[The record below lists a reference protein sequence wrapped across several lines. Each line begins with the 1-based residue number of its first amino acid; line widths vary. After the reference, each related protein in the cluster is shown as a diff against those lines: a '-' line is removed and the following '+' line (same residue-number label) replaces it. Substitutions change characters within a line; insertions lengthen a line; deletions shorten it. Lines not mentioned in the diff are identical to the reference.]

1 MAQAFDQSWY
11 RVAGLMP
18 RLRLHAQVHRQRIR
32 GETWYVVQDHQ
43 NGRHFRISQAARAVL
58 ARLDGRH
65 SVAEIARLLATHL
78 GAQRPG
84 RGDIVRLLVQ
94 LHHADLLATPLPPDL
109 AELDRR
115 ADAQARRR
123 FWGQVRNPLA
133 LRVPLWDPDRFLNA
147 TLGWVRAMCHP
158 LLLLALLAVVVIGAA
173 QAAMHAGALMSNV
186 ADRVFAADN
195 VLLMMLVYPLAKLLH
210 EAGHAYAVKLGGGEV
225 HEVGVMLLVLFPV
238 PYVNA
243 SSSAA
248 FPDAWRRVAVSAAGM
263 VMELV
268 LASLAAIAWVLLDPG
283 PLRAAALDMMVLCGV
298 STLVFN
304 GNPLLR
310 FDGYYVLSD
319 LIGVP
324 NLDTRARQHVLY
336 LLKRYLLGMRGEVGA
351 VEVRGEGRWLV
362 TFGLLSLTYRIVMV
376 LTIGLL
382 VATKMFLLGVALAL
396 ASVAQMLVWPV
407 LRGLR
412 FLISGRALTG
422 QRRRAWLGVGTAAL
436 VVTLLLSV
444 VRLPYALVAPG
455 VVWVPPDA
463 IVRAGAEGFVVEI
476 AAPPGSVVTPGTRL
490 FGLADPVARA
500 ETDVLA
506 AEAAVQ
512 EARFNAVNQVDR
524 VQARL
529 LENQVDRAHAA
540 LARARERLGELDVVA
555 GHAGRFV
562 VPNAAT
568 LVGRFVHKGD
578 VLGYVLGGNDIG
590 VRVVVSQAEL
600 DLVRARTTRV
610 DVLLAESMQRTLPAL
625 VRRQTPAALER
636 PPAPALSPEG
646 GGPMLVD
653 PGSPGHD
660 RPLDRW
666 FAFDLQLSP
675 GDAATISRIGAHAS
689 ARFDL
694 GGEPL
699 AWRLLLWGR
708 QVVLRTLNI

>member
-1 MAQAFDQSWY
+1 M
-11 RVAGLMP
+11 
-18 RLRLHAQVHRQRIR
+18 R

-43 NGRHFRISQAARAVL
+43 NGRYFRISEAARAVL

-65 SVAEIARLLATHL
+65 SVADIAGLLAKHL

-84 RGDIVRLLVQ
+84 RGEIVRLLVQ

-115 ADAQARRR
+115 AETQARRQ
-123 FWGQVRNPLA
+123 FWGRLRNPLA

-147 TLGWVRAMCHP
+147 TVGWVRAMCHP
-158 LLLLALLAVVVIGAA
+158 AMLLALLAIVVTGAA
-173 QAAMHAGALMSNV
+173 QAAMHAGALASNV

-195 VLLMMLVYPLAKLLH
+195 VALMMLVYPLAKLVH

-263 VMELV
+263 MMELL
-268 LASLAAIAWVLLDPG
+268 LAALAAIAWVSLDPG
-283 PLRAAALDMMVLCGV
+283 TLRAAALDVMVLCGV

-319 LIGVP
+319 LVGVP
-324 NLDTRARQHVLY
+324 NLDTRARQQLLFVL
-336 LLKRYLLGMRGEVGA
+336 RRFVLGMRGETSA
-351 VEVRGEGRWLV
+351 VEVQGEGRWLIG
-362 TFGLLSLTYRIVMV
+362 FGLVSLVYRIVMV

-382 VATKMFLLGVALAL
+382 VATKMFMLGVALAL
-396 ASVAQMLVWPV
+396 ASVAQMLIWPV
-407 LRGLR
+407 LRALH
-412 FLISGRALTG
+412 FLISGSALAG
-422 QRRRAWLGVGTAAL
+422 RRLRAWLGAGGAAL
-436 VVTLLLSV
+436 LVTLLLFV

-455 VVWVPPDA
+455 VVWVPAEA
-463 IVRAGAEGFVVEI
+463 IVRAGAEGFVTDI
-476 AAPPGSVVTPGTRL
+476 AAPPGSAVAPGSRL
-490 FGLADPVARA
+490 FTLDDPVARA

-512 EARFNAVNQVDR
+512 QARYNAANQLDR

-529 LENQVDRAHAA
+529 LENQVGRARAA
-540 LARARERLGELDVVA
+540 LERARERVGGLDVVA
-555 GHAGRFV
+555 QHAGRFV

-578 VLGYVLGGNDIG
+578 VLGYVLGGADIG

-600 DLVRARTTRV
+600 DLVRARTTHV
-610 DVLLAESMQRTLPAL
+610 DVLLAEAMERALPAR
-625 VRRQTPAALER
+625 VQRETPSALER

-666 FAFDLQLSP
+666 FAFDLALAP
-675 GDAATISRIGAHAS
+675 EDAATISRIGAHAS

-708 QVVLRTLNI
+708 QVILRTLNI